1 MSGPWIRC
9 ASCPP
14 SKPAAMSSRE
24 LIVLGTS
31 SQVPTR
37 ARNHNSLFLMWDE
50 LGILFDPG
58 EGTQRQM
65 VMAGLTAS
73 QITHIA
79 ITHFHGDHCLG
90 LAGTIQRIS
99 LDRVPH
105 AVEVIYPAGGQHFF
119 ERLRY
124 ASAYF
129 DCAKLTPRPICAEP
143 GGAEIA
149 VTRAGRFRILAR
161 PLEHGMECYGY
172 RLQEDDGVRML
183 PEKLAAAGLKGAAV
197 GELMKRG
204 RIEIGD
210 RMIEVGEVSEPRRGQ
225 SFAIVMDTR
234 PCAGAAAL
242 AQGVDLLVSEATY
255 LTSEATDAHDHY
267 HMTAAGAARLAR
279 DAGARRLVLTH
290 FSQRYT
296 QLEPFAVEAGA
307 VHPDVHVCDDLTR
320 VPVPKRE
327 TPT

>member
-1 MSGPWIRC
+1 
-9 ASCPP
+9 
-14 SKPAAMSSRE
+14 MSSRE

-37 ARNHNSLFLMWDE
+37 ARSHNSLFLLWDE

-65 VMAGLTAS
+65 IMAGLTAS

-79 ITHFHGDHCLG
+79 VTHFHGDHCLG

-105 AVEVIYPAGGQHFF
+105 VVEVLYPASGQHFF

-129 DCAKLTPRPICAEP
+129 DCARLLPRPITDDP
-143 GGAEIA
+143 GRAIE

-161 PLEHGMECYGY
+161 ALDHGMDCFGY

-183 PEKLAAAGLKGAAV
+183 PDKLAKAGVQGPRV
-197 GELMKRG
+197 SELMKTG
-204 RIEIGD
+204 RITVDG
-210 RMIEVGEVSEPRRGQ
+210 REVRLEDVSEPRPGQ
-225 SFAIVMDTR
+225 AFAIVMDTR
-234 PCAGAAAL
+234 PCPGASAL
-242 AQGVDLLVSEATY
+242 AQGVDLLVSESTY

-267 HMTAAGAARLAR
+267 HMTAAGAARIAR

-296 QLEPFAVEAGA
+296 QLEPFAQEAGA
-307 VHPDVHVCDDLTR
+307 IHPDVRVCDDLAR
-320 VPVPKRE
+320 ISVPKRLG
-327 TPT
+327 